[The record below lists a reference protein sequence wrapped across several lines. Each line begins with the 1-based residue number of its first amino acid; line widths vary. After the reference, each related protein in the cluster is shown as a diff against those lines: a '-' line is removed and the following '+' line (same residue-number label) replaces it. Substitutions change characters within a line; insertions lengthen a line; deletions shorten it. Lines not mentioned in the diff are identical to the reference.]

1 MDTPPQNNSKYNV
14 DDDFRHD
21 VCQRIYTK
29 TGKMN
34 QNQIQQAKQFSE
46 KDQLQK
52 MQNDLRGQL
61 KYIEETN
68 WMFEGL
74 NNNNDNF

>member
-1 MDTPPQNNSKYNV
+1 MDTPPQNNYKHNA
-14 DDDFRHD
+14 DDNYRHD
-21 VCQRIYTK
+21 LCQKIQTK
-29 TGKMN
+29 TGKLT
-34 QNQIQQAKQFSE
+34 QNQQAKQFSE

-61 KYIEETN
+61 KYIDETN

-74 NNNNDNF
+74 NNANDNF

>member
-1 MDTPPQNNSKYNV
+1 MDTPPQNNSKHNV

-21 VCQRIYTK
+21 LCQRIYAK
-29 TGKMN
+29 TGKMTHG
-34 QNQIQQAKQFSE
+34 QYQQSKQLSE

-52 MQNDLRGQL
+52 LFNDLKGQL

-74 NNNNDNF
+74 NNGNDNF

>member
-21 VCQRIYTK
+21 ICQRIYTK
-29 TGKMN
+29 AGKMTHG
-34 QNQIQQAKQFSE
+34 QNQQAKQFSE

-52 MQNDLRGQL
+52 MQKDLRDKL

-74 NNNNDNF
+74 NNVNDNF